1 MQPQE
6 ETLALLHYSYG
17 SWGSAV
23 VSAAHLCVF
32 LPLEPSSEVARAQE
46 LIRQEGVKVRS
57 ELVSCLHGKGAGLVV
72 GMQPIRCG
80 RQKR

>member
-1 MQPQE
+1 MQPQG
-6 ETLALLHYSYG
+6 ETSALLPYSYDT
-17 SWGSAV
+17 WGSAV
-23 VSAAHLCVF
+23 VSPPHICVF
-32 LPLEPSSEVARAQE
+32 LPLEPSSLVARAQE

-57 ELVSCLHGKGAGLVV
+57 ELMGCLHGKGAGLVV